1 MSKHHR
7 KYENNGFNL
16 GDLLKNIDISQLM
29 SILSSMG
36 GIGGLGGGS
45 RNDNIGSILNNLNLG
60 DLGNGGNS
68 DDGNFNNSNIK
79 SKLSS
84 LEKRLS
90 SLENRNQM
98 QNDLLEKVREL
109 QKSPDAAKYLN
120 DFISNNNKRH
130 RWSNNSQK
138 ALS

>member
-36 GIGGLGGGS
+36 GMGGLGGGS
-45 RNDNIGSILNNLNLG
+45 KNDIGSVLNNLNLG

-68 DDGNFNNSNIK
+68 EDGNFNDSNIK

-120 DFISNNNKRH
+120 NFISNNKRH
-130 RWSNNSQK
+130 K
-138 ALS
+138 